1 MVVKGKL
8 QVSNVRDDYIPVYGE
23 GKAIQA
29 GDSAQMA
36 GGSQPR
42 LMALRLRSGQALR
55 LIVCAD
61 GLIRAKWTSVGH
73 WLRKSPR
80 RDFRFRSQNPG
91 LPYMG

>member
-29 GDSAQMA
+29 GDYAQMA

-42 LMALRLRSGQALR
+42 WMSLW

-61 GLIRAKWTSVGH
+61 GLIRAKWTSADH
-73 WLRKSPR
+73 WLQVSEAQLSLAKPES
-80 RDFRFRSQNPG
+80 G
-91 LPYMG
+91 LPYVG

>member
-1 MVVKGKL
+1 MVVKGKP

-29 GDSAQMA
+29 GDYAQMA

-42 LMALRLRSGQALR
+42 LMSLR

-61 GLIRAKWTSVGH
+61 GLIRAKWTLVDH
-73 WLRKSPR
+73 WLQVSEARLSLAKPKS
-80 RDFRFRSQNPG
+80 G
-91 LPYMG
+91 LALCGVMMLK